1 MIENLPPGS
10 KLNTPEAQEAI
21 RKIRTGIA
29 KAFWGHVV
37 VDDSEEPNSL

>member
-29 KAFWGHVV
+29 KAFWGQAM
-37 VDDSEEPNSL
+37 VDDEDEPNSL